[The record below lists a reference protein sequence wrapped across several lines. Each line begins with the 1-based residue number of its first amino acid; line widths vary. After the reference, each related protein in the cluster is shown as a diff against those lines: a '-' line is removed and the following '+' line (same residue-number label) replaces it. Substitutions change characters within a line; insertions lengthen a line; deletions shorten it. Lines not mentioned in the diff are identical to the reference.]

1 MVKRK
6 KNKDNSSLLLNLKRT
21 WKYVKQSNYKLIIFV
36 ILCLADAVIGAI
48 LPIFSAKIILNITN
62 GVVSQLFLSAMTV
75 LGLDIVS
82 YIVNYFDFRLY
93 RLINQK
99 TLILFLL

>member
-36 ILCLADAVIGAI
+36 ILCLADAVIGA
-48 LPIFSAKIILNITN
+48 
-62 GVVSQLFLSAMTV
+62 
-75 LGLDIVS
+75 
-82 YIVNYFDFRLY
+82 NYQF
-93 RLINQK
+93 
-99 TLILFLL
+99 FLLK